1 MAKSISEINKKLSEL
16 NKKYKESGLT
26 DGKISHKS
34 AMSKLKGS
42 DSLKMDDVAKK
53 KISESKKDKPLSKQ
67 HIESLKKGKLKY
79 KITKDDIL
87 NAQKETST
95 AKEVA
100 DKLGIDFNTYKS
112 IATFHK
118 VYKKQSLAERNQSN
132 GNCILAWEY
141 NGKKGKFIG
150 EFPSQNAARH
160 ALGIKA
166 PLKHVLEGKYKQM
179 GGYTFEYKK

>member
-1 MAKSISEINKKLSEL
+1 MVKSISEINKKLSEL

-34 AMSKLKGS
+34 AMANLKGS
-42 DSLKMDDVAKK
+42 DTLKMSDAAKK
-53 KISESKKDKPLSKQ
+53 KISEASKGKPKSKQ
-67 HIESLKKGKLKY
+67 HIEALKKTKLKF
-79 KITKDDIL
+79 KLSKQQIL
-87 NAQKETST
+87 DAQVGTTT
-95 AKEVA
+95 AQEVA
-100 DKLGIDFNTYKS
+100 DKLNIDFHTYKG
-112 IATFHK
+112 IAEYHK

-160 ALGIKA
+160 TLGIKA